1 MLSPHDGGKLDA
13 GSGDIDP
20 GLAAV
25 RRMRTLSEVVAAVPD
40 WVGGVGIFLLAGA
53 LALAVYFAASRMVL
67 AMTVHRAQLLRSL
80 FLRARR
86 LLALVLVLAACSVAA
101 QLPYFPDRIGAIFSK
116 LMGVAAILLA
126 GWAASIAVDVAS
138 EFYLRRYRLDTATNM
153 EARKHVTQVRI
164 LKRACNVLVT
174 LITVAAALMAFE
186 PVRQFGVS
194 LFASAGAAGLVVGL
208 AARPVLSNLI
218 AGIQLAIT
226 QPIRINDS
234 VVVEGEWGTI
244 DEITATYVVVRIWDL
259 RRLVVPL
266 SYFMEKPFQNWTRDS
281 TQIIGAV
288 TFQLDYTAPVDDI
301 RAKLSEIAAASKL
314 WDHNVVNLQVTDCH
328 DVTITLR
335 ALVSAS
341 TGPAAWD
348 LRCEVREKMLAYL
361 RDELPE
367 CLPRRR
373 QIVVDTP
380 QQPARRP
387 AMVR

>member
-1 MLSPHDGGKLDA
+1 
-13 GSGDIDP
+13 
-20 GLAAV
+20 
-25 RRMRTLSEVVAAVPD
+25 MRALSELVSAVPD
-40 WVGGVGIFLLAGA
+40 WVGGIGIFLLAGVV
-53 LALAVYFAASRMVL
+53 ALAVYFAASRVVL
-67 AMTVHRAQLLRSL
+67 AVTARRAQLLRTL
-80 FLRARR
+80 FLRSRR
-86 LLALVLVLAACSVAA
+86 LLALVLVLVACSFAA
-101 QLPYFPDRIGAIFSK
+101 QLPYFPDRIGGIFAK
-116 LMGVAAILLA
+116 LMGVGAVLLA
-126 GWAASIAVDVAS
+126 GWAAVIAVDVAS
-138 EFYLRRYRLDTATNM
+138 EFYLRRYRLDTAANM

-164 LKRACNVLVT
+164 LKRACNVLVI

-266 SYFMEKPFQNWTRDS
+266 SYFMEKPFQNWTRES

-288 TFQLDYTAPVDDI
+288 TFEVDYAAPVGEI
-301 RAKLSEIAAASKL
+301 REKLSEIAAASKL
-314 WDHNVVNLQVTDCH
+314 WDRKVVNLQVTECH
-328 DVTITLR
+328 EVTITLR
-335 ALVSAS
+335 ALVSAA
-341 TGPAAWD
+341 TGPEAWD

-373 QIVVDTP
+373 QLVVDAP
-380 QQPARRP
+380 QRPTRRP
-387 AMVR
+387 VMVQ